1 MTAGCFRCDGDC
13 NHSGCVKRIPVFASL
28 SQSELEE
35 ISQLIIRKNFS
46 DKDAVFHE
54 GDKLTSLYLVRYGN
68 LKLIRSGAEGEE
80 IIVNLLSTGDF
91 YGGDALFSQ
100 STARETGICAGECG
114 VCIISSMEL
123 KTLILKLPNIALKM
137 LTYFSSNADHNRK
150 LLKIASY
157 TSALKRTA
165 LFLLDLSERKGS
177 TSLEISQEDIASSI
191 FTAKETVNRKLA
203 FLAKCGILA
212 VIGHKKIEI
221 IDVKKLRNIEFL
233 NEK

>member
-1 MTAGCFRCDGDC
+1 MLFR
-13 NHSGCVKRIPVFASL
+13 
-28 SQSELEE
+28 
-35 ISQLIIRKNFS
+35 
-46 DKDAVFHE
+46 
-54 GDKLTSLYLVRYGN
+54 
-68 LKLIRSGAEGEE
+68 
-80 IIVNLLSTGDF
+80 
-91 YGGDALFSQ
+91 
-100 STARETGICAGECG
+100 
-114 VCIISSMEL
+114 SMEL

-150 LLKIASY
+150 LLKISSY

>member
-1 MTAGCFRCDGDC
+1 MAAECFRCEGDC
-13 NHSGCVKRIPVFASL
+13 NHAGCVKRIPVFASL

-35 ISQLIIRKNFS
+35 ISLLINRKDFS
-46 DKDAVFHE
+46 DKDVVFRE
-54 GDKLTSLYLVRYGN
+54 GDKLNALYLVRYGN
-68 LKLIRSGAEGEE
+68 LKLVRSGAEGEE

-91 YGGDALFSQ
+91 YGGDSLFSE
-100 STARETGICAGECG
+100 STARETGICSGECG
-114 VCIISSMEL
+114 VCSISSAEL
-123 KTLILKLPNIALKM
+123 KKLIIKIPNIALKM

-150 LLKIASY
+150 LLKISSY

-165 LFLLDLSERKGS
+165 LFLLDLSERNGS

-203 FLAKCGILA
+203 FLTKCGILA
-212 VIGHKKIEI
+212 VTGHKKIEI
-221 IDVKKLRNIEFL
+221 LDRKKLRNIEFL